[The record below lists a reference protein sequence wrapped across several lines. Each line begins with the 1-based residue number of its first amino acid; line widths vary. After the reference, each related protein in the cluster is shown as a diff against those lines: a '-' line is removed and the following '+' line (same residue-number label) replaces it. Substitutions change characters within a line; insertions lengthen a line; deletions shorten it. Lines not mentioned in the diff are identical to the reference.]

1 MKKKVLITGITGSI
15 GREIAKSFIDNGYEV
30 YGIAKTLA
38 KIEEFNSKFSAVNIF
53 QIDLSKNFEEKLSE
67 IPKDIDILIN
77 CAGIYNYT
85 ETPKEKDDKISE
97 IIRINLEAPIIIS
110 KFVIKNMKEKQWGRI
125 INIGSISGSVGE
137 ANAAA
142 YSASKAGLIGLTKA
156 LALELAFDNIT
167 VNCINPGWV
176 DSEIANNNLSEE
188 EKRETLDMIPQRRFI
203 EPKEI
208 ADLCIYLVSDN
219 AKGLTG
225 QSINLCAGLSLG

>member
-15 GREIAKSFIDNGYEV
+15 GKIIAKAFIEKDYEV
-30 YGIAKTLA
+30 FGTGRNSS
-38 KIEEFNSKFSAVNIF
+38 KIEKIKSELNFKQIFN
-53 QIDLSKNFEEKLSE
+53 IDFINSDFKTIL
-67 IPKDIDILIN
+67 PKDFDILIN
-77 CAGIYNYT
+77 CAGIYDYC
-85 ETPKEKDDKISE
+85 ETQNADEKKISE
-97 IIRINLEAPIIIS
+97 ILKLNLEVPVLLS
-110 KFVIKNMKEKQWGRI
+110 KFVIPNMKQKNWGRI

-137 ANAAA
+137 ACAAA

-176 DSEIANNNLSEE
+176 NSEMTDNSLSDE
-188 EKRETLDMIPQRRFI
+188 EKAETLEMIPQRRFI

-208 ADLCIYLVSDN
+208 ADLCLYLASDK